1 MTTILDGKKVAA
13 AVGEKVKTALEL
25 SEKHGIKPKIAFVRI
40 GDLSDSIAYENSA
53 KRLFGKFGIEA
64 EQHHFPADVSLR
76 QFLNRFREIN
86 QDYSVNGILLLQPVP
101 DHIDMKRV
109 IEIMNPV
116 KDIDGITPMNMGK
129 VITGD
134 KDRLE
139 PCTPAGV
146 IEMLDYYD
154 IPLEGKKVT
163 IVGASNVVGKPLSIL
178 MMNRGATVTV
188 CNVHT
193 PDLVAETKDSD
204 VIVSAAGVVN
214 LIREEHVK
222 EGAVIV
228 DVGINVNDNGKIVG
242 DVDFEGVKDKCSFIS
257 PVPGGAGSVTSS
269 LLVYQLMLATDFQK
283 EPVLFLEN

>member
-1 MTTILDGKKVAA
+1 MTTILDGKKVAESI
-13 AVGEKVKTALEL
+13 GERVKEALKVSQAN
-25 SEKHGIKPKIAFVRI
+25 GIRPKIAFVRV
-40 GDLSDSIAYENSA
+40 GELSDSIAYENSA
-53 KRLFGKFGIEA
+53 KRLFEKFNIDT
-64 EQHHFPADVSLR
+64 EQHHFPEDVSLR
-76 QFLNRFREIN
+76 QFLTRFREIN

-101 DHIDMKRV
+101 KHIDMKRV

-116 KDIDGITPMNMGK
+116 KDIDGITPVNMGK
-129 VITGD
+129 LMTGE

-188 CNVHT
+188 CNLHT
-193 PDLVAETKDSD
+193 PDLVEECKGAD

-228 DVGINVNDNGKIVG
+228 DVGINVNDDGKMVG
-242 DVDFEGVKDKCSFIS
+242 DVDFEGVKDKCAFIS

-283 EPVLFLEN
+283 EPVLFLEK

>member
-13 AVGEKVKTALEL
+13 AVGEKVKAALKV
-25 SEKHGIKPKIAFVRI
+25 SQANGIRPKIAFVRV
-40 GDLSDSIAYENSA
+40 GELSDSIAYENSA
-53 KRLFGKFGIEA
+53 KRLFEKFGIDT
-64 EQHHFPADVSLR
+64 EQHHFPEDVSLR
-76 QFLNRFREIN
+76 QFLTRFREIN

-101 DHIDMKRV
+101 KHIDMKRV

-116 KDIDGITPMNMGK
+116 KDIDGITPVNMGK
-129 VITGD
+129 VMTGE

-146 IEMLDYYD
+146 IEMLDFYD

-188 CNVHT
+188 CNIHT
-193 PDLVAETKDSD
+193 PDLVAECKNAD
-204 VIVSAAGVVN
+204 VIVSAAGAVN

-228 DVGINVNDNGKIVG
+228 DVGINVNEDGKIVG

-283 EPVLFLEN
+283 EPVLFLEK

>member
-1 MTTILDGKKVAA
+1 MTTILDGKKVAESI
-13 AVGEKVKTALEL
+13 GERVKEALKVSRAN
-25 SEKHGIKPKIAFVRI
+25 GIRPKIAFVRV
-40 GDLSDSIAYENSA
+40 GELSDSIAYENSA
-53 KRLFGKFGIEA
+53 KRLFEKFNIDT
-64 EQHHFPADVSLR
+64 EQHHFPEDVSLR
-76 QFLNRFREIN
+76 QFLTRFREIN

-101 DHIDMKRV
+101 KHIDMKRV

-116 KDIDGITPMNMGK
+116 KDIDGITPVNMGK
-129 VITGD
+129 LMTGE

-188 CNVHT
+188 CNLHT
-193 PDLVAETKDSD
+193 PDLVEECKDAD

-228 DVGINVNDNGKIVG
+228 DVGINVNDDGKMVG
-242 DVDFEGVKDKCSFIS
+242 DVDFEGVKDKCAFIS

-283 EPVLFLEN
+283 EPVLFLEK